1 MKCSDHC
8 KIWSYFL
15 LEMTIYFKET
25 ATYVHTDDAR
35 VAEFICKQIR
45 EVCRVSKDIK
55 SRTEYFVRDAIFDGQ
70 RKPKVNI
77 FFF

>member
-25 ATYVHTDDAR
+25 ATYMQTDDAR

-55 SRTEYFVRDAIFDGQ
+55 
-70 RKPKVNI
+70 
-77 FFF
+77 